1 MQKVNF
7 IEMELSE
14 IKFNK
19 KSQIDPDQRM
29 AFLQTFI
36 TKNVPKQ
43 VENEREVFPVK
54 FEELQY
60 ADVSQTNWWM
70 KQNEKYID

>member
-54 FEELQY
+54 FEELQN

>member
-1 MQKVNF
+1 
-7 IEMELSE
+7 MELSE

-54 FEELQY
+54 FEELQN